1 MSKMNELSQILEEMI
16 MVGEKLIDTAN
27 ALKKYYSTP
36 AEEKASLPES
46 TEAKPNETTTAPTK
60 TDVRA
65 VLAAKSAAG
74 YKADVQALLL
84 KYGAT
89 QLKAIN
95 PSDYAALIQEAEVIG
110 NA

>member
-1 MSKMNELSQILEEMI
+1 MSELSQILEEMI
-16 MVGEKLIDTAN
+16 TVGEKLIDTAN
-27 ALKKYYSTP
+27 ALKEYYSAP
-36 AEEKASLPES
+36 AEEKAPLSE
-46 TEAKPNETTTAPTK
+46 TTAAKPIKTTVPAPTK

-74 YKADVQALLL
+74 YKAAVQALLL